1 MMELADLFQQAKAM
15 QEKAAAMQAELE
27 RLEVDGV
34 AGGGLVRVTMT
45 GKSELKRVSID
56 PSLFV
61 AEERQVV
68 EDLIVAAAG
77 DAKAKVERR
86 LADEMQK
93 LTGGLGLPPGFKMP
107 GL

>member
-15 QEKAAAMQAELE
+15 QEKAAAMQIELE
-27 RLEVDGV
+27 RLEVEGV

-45 GKSELKRVSID
+45 GKSELKRVTID

-61 AEERQVV
+61 DEERQVV

-86 LADEMQK
+86 LGDEMQK
-93 LTGGLGLPPGFKMP
+93 LAGGLGLPPGFKMP
-107 GL
+107 GF

>member
-15 QEKAAAMQAELE
+15 QEKAAAMQIELE
-27 RLEVDGV
+27 RLEVEGV

-45 GKSELKRVSID
+45 GKSELKRVTID

-77 DAKAKVERR
+77 DAKTKVERR
-86 LADEMQK
+86 LGDEMQK
-93 LTGGLGLPPGFKMP
+93 LAGGLGLPPGFKMP
-107 GL
+107 GF